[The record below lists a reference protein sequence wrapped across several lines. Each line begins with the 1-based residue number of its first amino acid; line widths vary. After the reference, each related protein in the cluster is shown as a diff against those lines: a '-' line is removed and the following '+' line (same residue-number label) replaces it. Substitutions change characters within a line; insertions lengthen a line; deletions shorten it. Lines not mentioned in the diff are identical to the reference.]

1 MEIISNELKNKIE
14 NGEKVIVD
22 FWAKWCGPCK
32 VMKPTFD
39 KISES
44 VVKEGKSIQ
53 MYTMDVEENR
63 DLAVNLGIRAVPT
76 IKAFFLGKEVYSQT
90 GIQTDSQ
97 LKQLVE
103 NVING

>member
-1 MEIISNELKNKIE
+1 MEITSSELKSKIE
-14 NGEKVIVD
+14 NGEKLIVD

-44 VVKEGKSIQ
+44 LITEGKSVQ

-63 DLAVNLGIRAVPT
+63 DMAVSLGIRAVPT
-76 IKAFFLGKEVYSQT
+76 VKAFSMGKEVFSQT
-90 GIQTDSQ
+90 GIQSDTQ